1 MEIKKLSSLL
11 VTLII
16 LNNVISLIPL
26 PSIIDT
32 LAIIGATVLLMIGI
46 SKGGTIGKAYLV
58 TCFLVGI
65 YALIAILSFVG
76 VSLPFAG
83 FLFLAYRWVM
93 IAALGLLIFQVFSD

>member
-11 VTLII
+11 VTLIL
-16 LNNVISLIPL
+16 LNNIISLFQL

-32 LAIIGATVLLMIGI
+32 LAIFGATVLLMIGI

-65 YALIAILSFVG
+65 YALLAILSLVG
-76 VSLPFAG
+76 VSLPFVG
-83 FLFLAYRWVM
+83 FIFLAYRWVM
-93 IAALGLLIFQVFSD
+93 IAAVGLLIFQIFTD